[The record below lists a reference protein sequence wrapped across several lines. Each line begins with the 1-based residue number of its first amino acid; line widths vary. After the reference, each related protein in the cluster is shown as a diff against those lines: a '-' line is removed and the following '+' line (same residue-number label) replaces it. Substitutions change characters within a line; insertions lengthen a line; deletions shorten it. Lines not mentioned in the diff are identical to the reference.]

1 MHGSLGGSVVVD
13 AGSEVVVVVGAG
25 ATVVV
30 VGSAVVVVVVGGTVV
45 VVVAGAVVVVVGGN
59 VVVVVVVG
67 GAVVVVV
74 VGGAV
79 VVVVV
84 GAMVVV
90 VVGGG
95 VGVNPPPGRHTIV
108 NDATWAGS
116 TAKSSWPTVPVAGT
130 VQTALD
136 GYGAQATSVPFSV
149 TVLAA
154 GVKSDGSV
162 TVS

>member
-30 VGSAVVVVVVGGTVV
+30 VGSPVVVVVVGGKVV

-59 VVVVVVVG
+59 V
-67 GAVVVVV
+67 VVVVV

>member
-59 VVVVVVVG
+59 V
-67 GAVVVVV
+67 VVVVV

>member
-59 VVVVVVVG
+59 VVVD
-67 GAVVVVV
+67 VV